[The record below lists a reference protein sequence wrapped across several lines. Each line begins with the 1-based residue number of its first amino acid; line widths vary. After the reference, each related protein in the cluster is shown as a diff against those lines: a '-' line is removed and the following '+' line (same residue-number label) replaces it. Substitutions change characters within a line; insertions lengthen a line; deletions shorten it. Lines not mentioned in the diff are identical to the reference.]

1 MRHTNLT
8 PEDAALLAGELKK
21 PSWQSR
27 NEGIHERVSFEDTIW
42 GFDLA
47 GGSYYKTPLR
57 VTAVKANSRADKA
70 GIRPGD
76 RLKRINDI
84 DTSTL
89 TIQEAHQ
96 IILESG
102 VHLKIAVTAPE
113 DEEDAYFCYEDPTLQ
128 DGYDSDEERR
138 KAEERRKK
146 MEVHARVSHYWSL
159 QWPWVSKRRI
169 IYRESNCFLVPSKF
183 EEKNKSKFPT
193 QPMLKTQED
202 IVLDS
207 IKSERELKEQKVA
220 NMLSKTPT
228 ENGTSLSETSKPSET
243 PVTNGMISEV
253 NESKTNNTP
262 MTNGVTN
269 APPALNNLLS
279 KVPEIDEPS
288 HEEDINSTLDDLTE
302 DISQMD
308 EEMESKDLSH
318 NDISVEESHEEQE
331 SENVENSEMEPVS
344 EDVENSEMEP
354 VSEDVE
360 NSEMEPVSE
369 DVEYSEKEPISEDVE
384 NSEIEPVSEDSENS
398 QIEHDSEKIEKSQQD
413 ESMDA
418 PEDDIINEVLEDE
431 SLAKGEEDSIIESI
445 LSDGDEQ
452 INHSDER

>member
-96 IILESG
+96 IILDSG

-146 MEVHARVSHYWSL
+146 MQVHARVSHYWSL

-193 QPMLKTQED
+193 QPMLRTQED

-207 IKSERELKEQKVA
+207 VKSERELKDQKEA
-220 NMLSKTPT
+220 NTLPKTPIQ
-228 ENGTSLSETSKPSET
+228 NGTSALGTSKPNET
-243 PVTNGMISEV
+243 PVTNGV
-253 NESKTNNTP
+253 APKANESKFDNTP
-262 MTNGVTN
+262 TTNGV
-269 APPALNNLLS
+269 AKAAPALNRLLS
-279 KVPEIDEPS
+279 EVHETDESS
-288 HEEDINSTLDDLTE
+288 HEEDMNSTLDDLTE

-308 EEMESKDLSH
+308 EEMESKDVSH
-318 NDISVEESHEEQE
+318 NDISVEESHEE
-331 SENVENSEMEPVS
+331 SENVEPDSE
-344 EDVENSEMEP
+344 N
-354 VSEDVE
+354 
-360 NSEMEPVSE
+360 
-369 DVEYSEKEPISEDVE
+369 VE
-384 NSEIEPVSEDSENS
+384 NSEIEPVSEDLENSQMEPDSENSENS
-398 QIEHDSEKIEKSQQD
+398 QIQPDSDNIEKSQED
-413 ESMDA
+413 VSMDA
-418 PEDDIINEVLEDE
+418 MEESQNDDLINEVLEDE